1 MTITV
6 YEGTKKH
13 ELPFNEGETI
23 LTVLQNAGI
32 QSITAPCGGKG
43 ACKKC
48 IVNAHVGE
56 EGGPVLSC
64 TTPAKDGMV
73 VEFYPEDRFSFADRF
88 AGRVFPPDAG
98 LKGYGIACDI
108 GTTKVVCQLVSLE
121 TGELV
126 CAVSGSNNQRIFGG
140 DVLSRL
146 VAAEEGHAD
155 EIHEQIILQI
165 NEFIGQLCRQADI
178 TSGDIR
184 ILAAAGNTI
193 MMHFFAGLNPAQI
206 STAPFTPVS
215 LFGEMKKSQELGLA
229 FDGDVYLCPSVSGF
243 IGSDVLCG
251 ILTGSMAEGEDSM
264 LLIDLGA
271 NTEMVMGNRD
281 GMIAC
286 TVDGGAAL
294 KGSLLDHGM
303 IAGLGAVSGA
313 RFRDGEMILD
323 VLGAG
328 KPTGICGSGFIDIL
342 GILYEQEILD
352 EMGRIAAAD
361 ETDSPLASHIG
372 EEEGRTVF
380 YVTKDKKI
388 YISQA
393 DISKFQMAK
402 AAIYAGIRVLSEET
416 GIPVSRISRL
426 LLSGGMGSFV
436 HRKNAALLGMI
447 PRECMDNSVK
457 LGNTALAGAV
467 SAVLSEKA
475 RAGLSRIQGMVKVI
489 DLPTHPS
496 FSDEFTD
503 GMIFE

>member
-1 MTITV
+1 
-6 YEGTKKH
+6 
-13 ELPFNEGETI
+13 
-23 LTVLQNAGI
+23 
-32 QSITAPCGGKG
+32 
-43 ACKKC
+43 
-48 IVNAHVGE
+48 
-56 EGGPVLSC
+56 
-64 TTPAKDGMV
+64 
-73 VEFYPEDRFSFADRF
+73 
-88 AGRVFPPDAG
+88 
-98 LKGYGIACDI
+98 
-108 GTTKVVCQLVSLE
+108 
-121 TGELV
+121 
-126 CAVSGSNNQRIFGG
+126 
-140 DVLSRL
+140 
-146 VAAEEGHAD
+146 
-155 EIHEQIILQI
+155 
-165 NEFIGQLCRQADI
+165 
-178 TSGDIR
+178 
-184 ILAAAGNTI
+184 
-193 MMHFFAGLNPAQI
+193 
-206 STAPFTPVS
+206 
-215 LFGEMKKSQELGLA
+215 
-229 FDGDVYLCPSVSGF
+229 
-243 IGSDVLCG
+243 
-251 ILTGSMAEGEDSM
+251 
-264 LLIDLGA
+264 
-271 NTEMVMGNRD
+271 
-281 GMIAC
+281 
-286 TVDGGAAL
+286 
-294 KGSLLDHGM
+294 
-303 IAGLGAVSGA
+303 
-313 RFRDGEMILD
+313 MILD